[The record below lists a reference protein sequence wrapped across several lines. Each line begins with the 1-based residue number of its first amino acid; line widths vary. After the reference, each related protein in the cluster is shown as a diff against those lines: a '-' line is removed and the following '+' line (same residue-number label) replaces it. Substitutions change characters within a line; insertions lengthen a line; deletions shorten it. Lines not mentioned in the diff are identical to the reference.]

1 MSQIKTNII
10 SFFKELKDYFKNKIK
25 KNSLATNI
33 WFFLIIFSVLILA
46 FLWFFQIVF
55 LGTYYKSYK
64 TNELNTAAK
73 ELKADF
79 INNDLNSLTD
89 IAINNGVCIEI
100 YGESPDKYT
109 AKYFNQ
115 GCMEFGNTNFK
126 VKKDFIESNLDKQ
139 QYNLVNNQFKNNT
152 LIYALKLDSSTY
164 AFINA
169 SLEPIDGT
177 VQILQSQLLYVTL
190 VVLILSFII
199 GYFISKKLSRPIT
212 QISKDAKLMAD
223 GNYDIKFSS
232 NEDIYEINELVD
244 TLNYTKSEL
253 AKMDELKRD
262 LMANVSHDLKTPLT
276 MIKAY
281 AEMVRD
287 LTYKDKNK
295 REDNL
300 NTIITETDRL
310 NILVNDIL
318 DLSAL
323 QARGT
328 TLHLEEFDLVDI
340 TTEIINK
347 FSILTEKEGYN
358 FKFIHPKKAMV
369 KADKKRIYQVI
380 YNLINNAINYT
391 GDDKKVTVHIK
402 SNDDTYLVE
411 IKDSGKGINKDEIK
425 FIWDKYYHSDK
436 KHKRNEY
443 GTGLGLSIVKNIL
456 QTHKCK
462 YGVNSSIKGT
472 TFYFEIKK
480 SLK

>member
-1 MSQIKTNII
+1 MKQY
-10 SFFKELKDYFKNKIK
+10 LQLKIK

-33 WFFLIIFSVLILA
+33 WFFLIIFSILILA

-64 TNELNTAAK
+64 TKELNTAAD
-73 ELKADF
+73 ELRIDYQD
-79 INNDLNSLTD
+79 NDLNSLTD
-89 IAINNGVCIEI
+89 IAIKNGVCIEI
-100 YGESPDKYT
+100 YGESPDSYT

-126 VKKDFIESNLDKQ
+126 VKKDFINSNLEQ
-139 QYNLVNNQFKNNT
+139 QKYNLINSKFENNT

-169 SLEPIDGT
+169 SMEPIDGT
-177 VQILQSQLLYVTL
+177 VTILQSQLLYVTL

-199 GYFISKKLSRPIT
+199 GYFISKKLSKPIT
-212 QISKDAKLMAD
+212 QISNDAKLMAE
-223 GNYDIKFSS
+223 GNYNIKFKTE
-232 NEDIYEINELVD
+232 EDIYEINELVD

-287 LTYKDKNK
+287 LTYKNKKK
-295 REDNL
+295 REENL
-300 NTIITETDRL
+300 NTIINETDRL
-310 NILVNDIL
+310 NLLVNDIL
-318 DLSAL
+318 DLSSL

-328 TLHLEEFDLVDI
+328 NLHLEEFDLVKMAN
-340 TTEIINK
+340 EIINK
-347 FSILTEKEGYN
+347 FSILTEKEDYK
-358 FKFIHPKKAMV
+358 FKFIHPSRALV

-391 GDDKKVTVHIK
+391 GQDKTVTIIIK
-402 SNDDTYLVE
+402 ALNDTYLVE
-411 IKDSGKGINKDEIK
+411 IKDSGKGIAPNEIK

-456 QTHKCK
+456 MTHKCK
-462 YGVNSSIKGT
+462 YGVNSSKKGT

-480 SLK
+480 ALK

>member
-310 NILVNDIL
+310 NLLVNDIL
-318 DLSAL
+318 DLY
-323 QARGT
+323 
-328 TLHLEEFDLVDI
+328 V
-340 TTEIINK
+340 
-347 FSILTEKEGYN
+347 
-358 FKFIHPKKAMV
+358 
-369 KADKKRIYQVI
+369 
-380 YNLINNAINYT
+380 
-391 GDDKKVTVHIK
+391 
-402 SNDDTYLVE
+402 
-411 IKDSGKGINKDEIK
+411 
-425 FIWDKYYHSDK
+425 
-436 KHKRNEY
+436 
-443 GTGLGLSIVKNIL
+443 
-456 QTHKCK
+456 
-462 YGVNSSIKGT
+462 
-472 TFYFEIKK
+472 K
-480 SLK
+480 SLTISA